1 MGQKA
6 TKQQKI
12 IEFLKMFAKE
22 EICDVLASSIR
33 FERCVMSICM
43 TLFEQ
48 KSEEILKKME
58 ENAKK
63 ARNCKNIM
71 EMAQN
76 HDEYKK
82 LDRQLDRLSKKF
94 DRLH

>member
-1 MGQKA
+1 MGQKV
-6 TKQQKI
+6 TKQQNM
-12 IEFLKMFAKE
+12 IEFLKMFTKE
-22 EICDVLASSIR
+22 EICDTLATSIR

-43 TLFEQ
+43 ALFEQ

-63 ARNCKNIM
+63 ARNSKNIM